1 MRLELTGRH
10 ITITAT
16 IRALVEDRLAPT
28 LRMLNDSAVSSQV
41 VLTKEKTRVHAEI
54 TLHARGE
61 HFLHGEAAGRDVQTA
76 LGVAVDKVDR
86 QVQRLKSKWSKR
98 KRQGISAAKAASAAP
113 RPERGGKGFSSARG
127 LSVQAAR
134 GASAAP
140 AAAGRAAAVEAREPR
155 IIRARR
161 YEVKPMSVDEAAL
174 EVADGEDTFLVFR
187 NAETD
192 AINVLFRR
200 PDGNLGL
207 IEPEA

>member
-10 ITITAT
+10 ITITT
-16 IRALVEDRLAPT
+16 TVRNLVEDRLAPT
-28 LRMLNDSAVSSQV
+28 LRMLNDSAVSAQV

-61 HFLHGEAAGRDVQTA
+61 HFLHGEATGRDLTTA
-76 LGVAVDKVDR
+76 LSAAVDKVDR
-86 QVQRLKSKWSKR
+86 QVQKLKSKWSKR

-113 RPERGGKGFSSARG
+113 RPERGDKAFSSASG
-127 LSVQAAR
+127 LVV
-134 GASAAP
+134 
-140 AAAGRAAAVEAREPR
+140 AAARAAALEPRTLR

-174 EVADGEDTFLVFR
+174 EVVDGDDAFLVFR
-187 NAETD
+187 NAATD
-192 AINVLFRR
+192 TINVLFRR

>member
-10 ITITAT
+10 ITITAS

-41 VLTKEKTRVHAEI
+41 VLTKEKTRVRAEL

-61 HFLHGEAAGRDVQTA
+61 HFLHGEATGRDVQTA
-76 LGVAVDKVDR
+76 LSTAVDKVDR
-86 QVQRLKSKWSKR
+86 QVQRLKSKWSKG
-98 KRQGISAAKAASAAP
+98 KRQGISAAKAASVAP
-113 RPERGGKGFSSARG
+113 RPERAAREFSAARG
-127 LSVQAAR
+127 VAAPVGRPAPPVAAR
-134 GASAAP
+134 GATAEP
-140 AAAGRAAAVEAREPR
+140 RALR

-174 EVADGEDTFLVFR
+174 EVADGDDAFLVFR
-187 NAETD
+187 NAATD
-192 AINVLFRR
+192 TINVLFRR

-207 IEPEA
+207 IEPEV

>member
-10 ITITAT
+10 ITITAP
-16 IRALVEDRLAPT
+16 IRSLVEDRLAPT
-28 LRMLNDSAVSSQV
+28 LRKLNDSAVSAQV

-61 HFLHGEAAGRDVQTA
+61 HFLHGEATGRDVQTA
-76 LGVAVDKVDR
+76 LSGAVDKVDR
-86 QVQRLKSKWSKR
+86 QVQRLKSKWSKG

-127 LSVQAAR
+127 I
-134 GASAAP
+134 GP
-140 AAAGRAAAVEAREPR
+140 AGRAAAAPPSGAPTTGDGREVR

-174 EVADGEDTFLVFR
+174 EVADGADAFLVFR
-187 NAETD
+187 NAATD
-192 AINVLFRR
+192 TINVLFRR